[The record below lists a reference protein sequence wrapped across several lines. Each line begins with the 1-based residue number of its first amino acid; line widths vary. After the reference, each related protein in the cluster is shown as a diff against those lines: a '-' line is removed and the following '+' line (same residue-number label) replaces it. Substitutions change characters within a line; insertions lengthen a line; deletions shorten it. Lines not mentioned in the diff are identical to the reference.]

1 MENVTIVFGL
11 ILAVPLWFLYHRIF
25 TVYYTNLFRGI
36 LGEVIGAVFTGIL
49 ISQVLFLLLGN
60 LFRFLIGALVTILK
74 IAVPIVLVLAVILA
88 IGYFVKKKK
97 G

>member
-1 MENVTIVFGL
+1 MENVTVVFGL

-36 LGEVIGAVFTGIL
+36 LGEVIGAVFTGI
-49 ISQVLFLLLGN
+49 LLLGN